1 MKKNIK
7 IGNLELK
14 YRTVPAPMAGL
25 TDIAF
30 RKLLDNIGGIG
41 YMVSEMISADGM
53 IRRNEKTF
61 EMMRLSEFKT
71 PQFIQLFG
79 NNISSIIKAIKIIEN
94 ETEFDGIDFNMGCPA
109 KKIVKKGSGSALLK
123 DTDKIKEIVSAM
135 RNTTTLPLSIK
146 VRLGF
151 ESVNILQ
158 TIKAISDSGA
168 DAVAIHFRLRGTP
181 YTIPAEWNYIKAIRE
196 ISNITLIGNG
206 DIFDYNTALEKLK
219 LVDLIMIGRGAI
231 SNPLIFSEIE
241 KKQSNDELR
250 QKVFLKLIDLIDHYY
265 EEKLKLPKLK
275 SFIRYMIAEKPD
287 SKALRLKL
295 YKAKSLNEAKIIY
308 KHSVLSY

>member
-241 KKQSNDELR
+241 KKQSNDELK
-250 QKVFLKLIDLIDHYY
+250 QETFLKLIELIDHYY

>member
-1 MKKNIK
+1 MKKNIE

-30 RKLLDNIGGIG
+30 RKLLDDIGGIG

-79 NNISSIIKAIKIIEN
+79 NNISSIIEAIKIIEN

-109 KKIVKKGSGSALLK
+109 NKIVKKGAGSALLK
-123 DTDKIKEIVSAM
+123 DTDKIKEIVLAM
-135 RNTTTLPLSIK
+135 RKTTTLPLSIK
-146 VRLGF
+146 IRLGF
-151 ESVNILQ
+151 ENVNILQ

-168 DAVAIHFRLRGTP
+168 DAVAVHFRLRGTP
-181 YTIPAEWNYIKAIRE
+181 YTIPAEWNYVKQIRE

-206 DIFDYNTALEKLK
+206 DVFDYNTALEKLK

-241 KKQSNDELR
+241 KKQSNDALKQEA
-250 QKVFLKLIDLIDHYY
+250 FLKLIDLIDHYY

-295 YKAKSLNEAKIIY
+295 YKAKNLNEAKTIY
-308 KHSVLSY
+308 KNSILSH